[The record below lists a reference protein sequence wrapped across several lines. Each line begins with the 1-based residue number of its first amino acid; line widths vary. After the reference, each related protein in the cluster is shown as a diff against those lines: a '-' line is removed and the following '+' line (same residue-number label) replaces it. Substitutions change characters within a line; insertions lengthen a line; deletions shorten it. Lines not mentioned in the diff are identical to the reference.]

1 MKSLLHY
8 FKIHL
13 VNFIENSPTEKSR
26 FPYTLIK

>member
-13 VNFIENSPTEKSR
+13 VNFIENSPTEKKVD
-26 FPYTLIK
+26 FLIL